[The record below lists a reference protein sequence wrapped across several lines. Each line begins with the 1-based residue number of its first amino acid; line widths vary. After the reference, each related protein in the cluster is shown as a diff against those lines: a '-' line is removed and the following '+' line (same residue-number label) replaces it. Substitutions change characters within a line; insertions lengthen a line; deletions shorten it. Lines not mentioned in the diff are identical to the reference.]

1 MIQKSQIFCRGLSCD
16 YSSAAPQIRQHTVA
30 IEHFHSCIQQHYG
43 PTTIHLYRYRFY
55 CHAPAFLCPS
65 LHKKKRLYYNLCMIL
80 AYHDCYRGIVVW
92 CRKAS
97 YNYHR
102 AKSLLY
108 WLWTW
113 SHHQWSPRMLHCAWS
128 YHARVWFPPHP
139 LSKTN
144 NILIG
149 YTCKT
154 WMNPLITVF
163 WSNSSSFF
171 FLSVIWYHQNPKSFL
186 CVQMLCL
193 STLMYLVQCRFCSER
208 PNSWGRHWLLI
219 SCALYMGQYYVMTMQ
234 GDPSLE
240 LEMVFIPSSSECMIS
255 PEYDTWTSSASTV
268 SRTITYPFNLRCLFF
283 YPFLSDWKCMILKI
297 Y

>member
-171 FLSVIWYHQNPKSFL
+171 FFLSVIWYHQNPKSFF
-186 CVQMLCL
+186 VRSDVMFVNTDVP
-193 STLMYLVQCRFCSER
+193 SPM
-208 PNSWGRHWLLI
+208 PLLFWAAKQLR
-219 SCALYMGQYYVMTMQ
+219 SPLAFNFLCALYGAVLCN
-234 GDPSLE
+234 DNASRSLSGARNG
-240 LEMVFIPSSSECMIS
+240 LHTIFIWM
-255 PEYDTWTSSASTV
+255 YDIA
-268 SRTITYPFNLRCLFF
+268 RI
-283 YPFLSDWKCMILKI
+283 
-297 Y
+297 